1 MFKQSVLILCT
12 GNSARS
18 QMGEGLLRHM
28 AGDRFE
34 VASAGTK
41 PSSVRPEAI
50 QAMGEIGISLEGHR
64 SKSVDEF
71 VGRPIDYVITV
82 CDNAKESCPIF
93 PARTSRMHW
102 PFRDPPGPKEQ
113 TYEER
118 LAVFR
123 MVRDQ
128 MRERFAHELES
139 GAFAP
144 FAPAQRRANKRGH
157 GASTRFRL
165 QC

>member
-1 MFKQSVLILCT
+1 MAKQTALILCT

-18 QMGEGLLRHM
+18 QMAEGLFRRM

-50 QAMGEIGISLEGHR
+50 QAMDEIGISLEGHR

-71 VGRPIDYVITV
+71 AGKPIDYVITV

-93 PARTSRMHW
+93 PAKTSRIHW
-102 PFRDPPGPKEQ
+102 PFQDPPGPHEG
-113 TYEER
+113 THEER
-118 LAVFR
+118 MAVFR

-139 GAFAP
+139 GV
-144 FAPAQRRANKRGH
+144 FAPAVSGTEK
-157 GASTRFRL
+157 S
-165 QC
+165 

>member
-1 MFKQSVLILCT
+1 MPKQSVLILCT

-41 PSSVRPEAI
+41 PSIVRPEAI
-50 QAMGEIGISLEGHR
+50 EAMQEIGISLKGHW
-64 SKSVDEF
+64 SKSVDDF
-71 VGRPIDYVITV
+71 AGKPIDYVITV
-82 CDNAKESCPIF
+82 CDNARESCPIF
-93 PARTSRMHW
+93 PAQTSRMHW
-102 PFRDPPGPKEQ
+102 PFQDPPAPDEQ

-118 LAVFR
+118 LVIFR

-128 MRERFAHELES
+128 MRERFAHELET

-144 FAPAQRRANKRGH
+144 AT
-157 GASTRFRL
+157 SSL
-165 QC
+165 